1 MYQLILIEA
10 ICLIYVLSRR
20 KYLLRNEKDPSTKK
34 SFKPILLLTLFCVFF
49 DSGWDY
55 FSYGDTHKW
64 VFSNG
69 RLIEDVCIWLMLYVR
84 SYLLWRFVVWGIAS
98 FFIVKTVNYINASP
112 KLFYPLFVMLPLLQV
127 FCVTRNSMG
136 HAVLFFAIALI
147 TYGNYKKSLKVIFAI
162 ILTIA
167 SYYMHKS
174 MPLYFAIAMVAF
186 VVPLNRKIII
196 SSFVA
201 FPFLYIGVSHY
212 AEMFLGMQG
221 LSENMVAAGNSY
233 LDRDSELSLS
243 TVGVITRTM
252 EMFPILLILAYS
264 VWNTIYHKYQL
275 SYCMKVYLLYTYILI
290 YASFLFLGQSS
301 DFLHTRFW
309 NAAQIPMSLFLGLYL
324 IDKRNHKI
332 TKIFM
337 YSLFISFLYT
347 LIYRIYGWS
356 DYGFVI

>member
-1 MYQLILIEA
+1 MCQLLLIEA

-20 KYLLRNEKDPSTKK
+20 KFLLCNKEESSTKK
-34 SFKPILLLTLFCVFF
+34 SFKPFLSLTLFCVFF

-55 FSYGDTHKW
+55 FSYGDTHRW

-98 FFIVKTVNYINASP
+98 FFIVKTANYINASP
-112 KLFYPLFVMLPLLQV
+112 KLFYPLFIMLPLLQV

-147 TYGNYKKSLKVIFAI
+147 AYGNHKKIYKAIFAFL
-162 ILTIA
+162 LTIA

-174 MPLYFAIAMVAF
+174 MPLYFAIAVAAF
-186 VVPLNRKIII
+186 LVPLNRKIII
-196 SSFVA
+196 ASLVA

-212 AEMFLGMQG
+212 AELFLGMRG
-221 LSENMVAAGNSY
+221 LSENMISAGNSY

-243 TVGVITRTM
+243 TVGVITRAI
-252 EMFPILLILAYS
+252 EMFPILLIIVYS
-264 VWNTIYHKYQL
+264 VWNTIFHKYQL

-309 NAAQIPMSLFLGLYL
+309 NAAQIPLALFLGVYL
-324 IDKRNHKI
+324 IDKRNHLI
-332 TKIFM
+332 PKIFM
-337 YSLFISFLYT
+337 YSLFVSFLYT